1 MLIGSSFLTSQENR
15 NKHAV
20 GIKLYRA
27 SGEIFSVSRKPK
39 LSAILHVS
47 TDFSFVENLR

>member
-15 NKHAV
+15 NKHTV
-20 GIKLYRA
+20 SIKLYRA
-27 SGEIFSVSRKPK
+27 AGEIFSVTRKPK

-47 TDFSFVENLR
+47 TDFSFDENLR